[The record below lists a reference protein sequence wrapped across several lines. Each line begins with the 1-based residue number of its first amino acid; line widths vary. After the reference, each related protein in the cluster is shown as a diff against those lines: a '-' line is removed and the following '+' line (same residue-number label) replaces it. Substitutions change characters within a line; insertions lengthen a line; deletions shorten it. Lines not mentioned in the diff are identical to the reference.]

1 MIIIHL
7 RRWHLAYRLYFCN
20 MIQIHLEQL
29 QFYADHGLFQEEK
42 LLGNEYLVDIHL
54 DYQPNKKFINAI
66 DETIDYSKVYELIS
80 QRMKLPTDLLETIAT
95 EFCHQ
100 MMEKYETLQ
109 SIHFSIKKM
118 HPPINQLIGHVGV
131 KFQLKRSDI

>member
-1 MIIIHL
+1 MTTL
-7 RRWHLAYRLYFCN
+7 
-20 MIQIHLEQL
+20 L
-29 QFYADHGLFQEEK
+29 QSQVIEEYK
-42 LLGNEYLVDIHL
+42 RVSEV
-54 DYQPNKKFINAI
+54 INSI

-95 EFCHQ
+95 DFCHQ
-100 MMEKYETLQ
+100 MMAKYETLQ